1 MIVIYWL
8 VKYIKIVVF
17 NYWFFYFRL
26 VKNVVLK
33 IKVKYIYVVID
44 KNLMKEDLENYLKF
58 LKVRIYW
65 YLIFYFENGYR

>member
-1 MIVIYWL
+1 MVVIYWL

-65 YLIFYFENGYR
+65 YLIFYFENGY

>member
-1 MIVIYWL
+1 MVVIYWL
-8 VKYIKIVVF
+8 VKYIKIVLF

>member
-1 MIVIYWL
+1 MVVIYWL

-17 NYWFFYFRL
+17 NYWFFYFRV

>member
-1 MIVIYWL
+1 MVVIYWL
-8 VKYIKIVVF
+8 VKFIKIVLF

>member
-1 MIVIYWL
+1 MVVIYWL